1 MKSIIILFFLA
12 FFNLLEA
19 QISIEGKVYNKDKT
33 PIEFCN
39 VTLLKQNNKIISG
52 TVTNDSGYFSI
63 EGSFAGNYKI
73 LITYVGYK
81 NWEKEI
87 QINQIKVLQIGDI
100 ELSESLNELEEVSIV
115 YKKPKIKRKIDR
127 IEFNIENTIL
137 SEGNTLEAIKQ
148 APGVFVSPNGDINIK
163 GKGNILVMI
172 DDRPNYLSPEEVR
185 DLLANL
191 SASRVSVIEVITNPS
206 SKYDAEGVSGIIN
219 IKSIKKGD
227 SGLKGKLSSEYR
239 QAIFAKYRLGTN
251 LDYRSEKWGVF
262 GSMDYKNGKF
272 NEDERNVINYSN
284 SSWSEHLDKNSDR
297 IVYNPFLGV
306 EHYVDSTLTIG
317 IEYRGV
323 FNDEENRGFTQTQIE
338 NISGIDSTLITNS
351 LVNGL
356 KNNNNFNSY
365 FRKEKG
371 NNEWSGSLNYTN
383 FSNVNNQSIQTNSFN
398 QDLFFLSEIEVSLQN
413 SFQEITVFYGKL
425 DYSLKLGNNNS
436 IDLGAKYTD
445 IETVNEL
452 DFFNVNNGSLIFN
465 TGRSNNFIYDEN
477 ILAFYSNY
485 SQNGEKFSWQ
495 LGLRTEI
502 TNTEGISP
510 TTNTISKNN
519 YTELFPSAYIQ
530 YSPNEKNQYGASY
543 SRRLTRPRYSQLNPF
558 RYYVNPYSFIEGNPM
573 LNPSFSNNFEV
584 SYTRNNK
591 YYFSSFLQYN
601 KQSITQLAI
610 QNESDNTFRYSYI
623 NLEDILSFGIS
634 FDTTI
639 NITPWWESN
648 IGSIIFYQEDTFTSP
663 EGNGAIIEN
672 HKTYFAI
679 QSINSLTI
687 SKKKQLSGEVY
698 YIYSS
703 PKVQGGFDIQS
714 YSELSVGLKKKI
726 FDNKASLSLYVGDLF
741 NKNLYRM
748 STSYAN
754 QNSTYI
760 GKKENQYFRLN
771 FSYNF
776 GNNKIRKNVKSNV
789 KSNDEIKRL
798 D

>member
-1 MKSIIILFFLA
+1 
-12 FFNLLEA
+12 
-19 QISIEGKVYNKDKT
+19 
-33 PIEFCN
+33 
-39 VTLLKQNNKIISG
+39 
-52 TVTNDSGYFSI
+52 
-63 EGSFAGNYKI
+63 
-73 LITYVGYK
+73 
-81 NWEKEI
+81 
-87 QINQIKVLQIGDI
+87 
-100 ELSESLNELEEVSIV
+100 
-115 YKKPKIKRKIDR
+115 
-127 IEFNIENTIL
+127 
-137 SEGNTLEAIKQ
+137 
-148 APGVFVSPNGDINIK
+148 
-163 GKGNILVMI
+163 
-172 DDRPNYLSPEEVR
+172 
-185 DLLANL
+185 
-191 SASRVSVIEVITNPS
+191 
-206 SKYDAEGVSGIIN
+206 
-219 IKSIKKGD
+219 
-227 SGLKGKLSSEYR
+227 
-239 QAIFAKYRLGTN
+239 
-251 LDYRSEKWGVF
+251 
-262 GSMDYKNGKF
+262 
-272 NEDERNVINYSN
+272 
-284 SSWSEHLDKNSDR
+284 
-297 IVYNPFLGV
+297 
-306 EHYVDSTLTIG
+306 
-317 IEYRGV
+317 
-323 FNDEENRGFTQTQIE
+323 
-338 NISGIDSTLITNS
+338 
-351 LVNGL
+351 
-356 KNNNNFNSY
+356 
-365 FRKEKG
+365 
-371 NNEWSGSLNYTN
+371 
-383 FSNVNNQSIQTNSFN
+383 
-398 QDLFFLSEIEVSLQN
+398 
-413 SFQEITVFYGKL
+413 
-425 DYSLKLGNNNS
+425 
-436 IDLGAKYTD
+436 
-445 IETVNEL
+445 
-452 DFFNVNNGSLIFN
+452 
-465 TGRSNNFIYDEN
+465 
-477 ILAFYSNY
+477 
-485 SQNGEKFSWQ
+485 
-495 LGLRTEI
+495 
-502 TNTEGISP
+502 
-510 TTNTISKNN
+510 
-519 YTELFPSAYIQ
+519 
-530 YSPNEKNQYGASY
+530 
-543 SRRLTRPRYSQLNPF
+543 
-558 RYYVNPYSFIEGNPM
+558 M